1 MNALAFICPFRWR
14 SGQRTGIGTEDRMR
28 PVGSVASAYAGVIVP
43 GVGNL
48 DGIMIPGT
56 LLFGWQL

>member
-1 MNALAFICPFRWR
+1 
-14 SGQRTGIGTEDRMR
+14 MR

-56 LLFGWQL
+56 LLFGWQ